1 MQRRTLLRALTA
13 GGALPFAA
21 GSLLPR
27 AARAAAAAGPSSWRD
42 LLDTP
47 AQKSA
52 LAPRSLLTG
61 LARAGQRVVAV
72 GQRGHVLLSD
82 DAGKSWQQAEVPVS
96 SDLVAVQFPTATAG
110 WAVGHD
116 GVVLHSADA
125 GKTWTRQLDGRT
137 LGEVL
142 VAHYTRL
149 GDAKWI
155 EEAKRFAAQGAENPF
170 LDVWFD
176 DANNG
181 TIVGAFGLVLRTAD
195 GGKSWEPLLH
205 ATDNPK
211 ALHLYAVRRI
221 GADLFIAGEQGTVLK
236 LDRNGGRF
244 AALTL
249 PYKGTL
255 FGLAGKEHVVLAHG
269 LRGNVVRSTDG
280 GANWTNV
287 ATGIGVGLTAS
298 TLDERGRLIIVSQA
312 GHVLVSSDDGA
323 SFTAAK
329 VERPIPAAA
338 VVSGAAGALIV
349 AGPRGVSSLS
359 LA

>member
-1 MQRRTLLRALTA
+1 MQRRTLLRAL
-13 GGALPFAA
+13 AA
-21 GSLLPR
+21 GSILPL
-27 AARAAAAAGPSSWRD
+27 AARAAAPANTSPWRD
-42 LLDTP
+42 VLDTP

-52 LAPRSLLTG
+52 LAPRTLLTG

-96 SDLVAVQFPTATAG
+96 ADLTAVQFPTATAG

-125 GKTWTRQLDGRT
+125 GKTWTRQLDGRSM
-137 LGEVL
+137 GDVL
-142 VAHYTRL
+142 VAHYTRS
-149 GDAKWI
+149 GDEKWLT
-155 EEAKRFAAQGAENPF
+155 EAKRFAAQGAENPF

-176 DANNG
+176 DARNG

-195 GGKSWEPLLH
+195 GGKTWEPLLH
-205 ATDNPK
+205 AADNPK
-211 ALHLYAVRRI
+211 GLHLYAVRRI
-221 GADLFIAGEQGTVLK
+221 GAELFIAGEQGTALK
-236 LDRNGGRF
+236 LDRDSGRF
-244 AALTL
+244 SALTL

-255 FGLAGKEHVVLAHG
+255 FGLAGKERVVLAHG

-280 GANWTNV
+280 GVNWHSV
-287 ATGIGVGLTAS
+287 STGVGVGLTAS
-298 TLDERGRLIIVSQA
+298 TVDERGRLIIVSQA

-323 SFTAAK
+323 TFALAK

-338 VVSGAAGALIV
+338 VVGAGDGAGALIV
-349 AGPRGVSSLS
+349 AGPRGVQILP

>member
-1 MQRRTLLRALTA
+1 MQRRTLLKALAA

-21 GSLLPR
+21 
-27 AARAAAAAGPSSWRD
+27 RAAAPAGTSPWRD
-42 LLDTP
+42 VLDTP

-72 GQRGHVLLSD
+72 GQRGHVLFSD

-96 SDLVAVQFPTATAG
+96 ADLTAVQFPTATAG

-125 GKTWTRQLDGRT
+125 GKTWTRQLDGRR
-137 LGEVL
+137 LGDVL
-142 VAHYTRL
+142 VAHYTRS
-149 GDAKWI
+149 GASDSDKWLA
-155 EEAKRFAAQGAENPF
+155 EAKRFAAQGAENPF

-176 DANNG
+176 DARNG
-181 TIVGAFGLVLRTAD
+181 TIVGAFGLVLRTGD
-195 GGKSWEPLLH
+195 GGKTWEPLLH

-221 GADLFIAGEQGTVLK
+221 GADLFIVGEQGTAL
-236 LDRNGGRF
+236 RFESGRF

-249 PYKGTL
+249 PYQGTL
-255 FGLAGKEHVVLAHG
+255 FGLVGKDRTVLAHG

-280 GANWTNV
+280 GSNWTNV
-287 ATGIGVGLTAS
+287 TTGVGVGLTAS
-298 TLDERGRLIIVSQA
+298 TRDERGRLVIVSQA
-312 GHVLVSSDDGA
+312 GHVLVSNDDGA
-323 SFTAAK
+323 SFALAQ

-338 VVSGAAGALIV
+338 VVGAGAGALIV
-349 AGPRGVSSLS
+349 AGPRGVHGLP

>member
-1 MQRRTLLRALTA
+1 MQRRILLKAL
-13 GGALPFAA
+13 AA
-21 GSLLPR
+21 GSMLPL
-27 AARAAAAAGPSSWRD
+27 AARAAKPASSSPWRD
-42 LLDTP
+42 VLDTP

-52 LAPRSLLTG
+52 LAPRTLLTG
-61 LARAGQRVVAV
+61 LALAGRRAVAV

-96 SDLVAVQFPTATAG
+96 ADLVAVQFPTATAG

-125 GKTWTRQLDGRT
+125 GKTWTRQLDGRS

-142 VAHYTRL
+142 VAHYTRS
-149 GDAKWI
+149 GDDKWLA
-155 EEAKRFAAQGAENPF
+155 EAKRFAAQGAENPF

-176 DANNG
+176 DARNG

-195 GGKSWEPLLH
+195 GGKTWEPLLH

-211 ALHLYAVRRI
+211 GLHLYAVRRI
-221 GADLFIAGEQGTVLK
+221 GADLFLAGEQGTALK
-236 LDRNGGRF
+236 LDRDSGRF
-244 AALTL
+244 SALTL

-255 FGLAGKEHVVLAHG
+255 FGLVGKERVVLAHG

-280 GANWTNV
+280 GSSWQGV
-287 ATGIGVGLTAS
+287 PTGLGVGLTAS
-298 TLDERGRLIIVSQA
+298 TLDERGRFIIASQA
-312 GHVLVSSDDGA
+312 GHVLVSSDEGA
-323 SFTAAK
+323 SFEVAK
-329 VERPIPAAA
+329 VERPVPAAA
-338 VVSGAAGALIV
+338 VLSAGAGALIV
-349 AGPRGVSSLS
+349 AGPRGVQNLN